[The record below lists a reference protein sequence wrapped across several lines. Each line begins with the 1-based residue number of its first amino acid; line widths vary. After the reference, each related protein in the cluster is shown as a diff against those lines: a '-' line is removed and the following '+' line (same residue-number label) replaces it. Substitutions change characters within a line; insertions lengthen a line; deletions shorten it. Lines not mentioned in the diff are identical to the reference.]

1 MHSCRTREHVTQSVR
16 CVECIHARSSSVVM
30 AMLRCSSSVRRT
42 TTWGIARQPASGT
55 SIRASG
61 PEDPAQ
67 PNGSHDGD
75 RGAHGG
81 DAVLHRARSNCNTC
95 RVRAPHRCGGF
106 RWVNAADGH
115 RGEGVNADQREGS
128 AEPLGGDATT
138 VRARAASWS
147 KACRTRPTTPPAVR
161 RCGRRRRASRSDAE
175 RARSRGT
182 AHRSERIL
190 TAPAG

>member
-1 MHSCRTREHVTQSVR
+1 MLGLRASSWRCCDVR
-16 CVECIHARSSSVVM
+16 PASDEQQHGASRGNRPAVRQF
-30 AMLRCSSSVRRT
+30 VRRGRKIQRNRT
-42 TTWGIARQPASGT
+42 VPMTATVERIVAMRCFIARARVATHASLPQVRRILVRPRRPTVTEEKGV
-55 SIRASG
+55 
-61 PEDPAQ
+61 D
-67 PNGSHDGD
+67 
-75 RGAHGG
+75 AH
-81 DAVLHRARSNCNTC
+81 
-95 RVRAPHRCGGF
+95 
-106 RWVNAADGH
+106 
-115 RGEGVNADQREGS
+115 QRDGS

-138 VRARAASWS
+138 VVRARAASWS

>member
-1 MHSCRTREHVTQSVR
+1 MPVAMHSCRTREHVTQSVR

-75 RGAHGG
+75 GGAHRG
-81 DAVLHRARSNCNTC
+81 DALLHRAGSSCNT
-95 RVRAPHRCGGF
+95 RLAPHRCGGF
-106 RWVNAADGH
+106 WSG
-115 RGEGVNADQREGS
+115 RGG
-128 AEPLGGDATT
+128 
-138 VRARAASWS
+138 
-147 KACRTRPTTPPAVR
+147 R
-161 RCGRRRRASRSDAE
+161 RRQRRRASMRTNE
-175 RARSRGT
+175 
-182 AHRSERIL
+182 
-190 TAPAG
+190 TAPRYRSADTPRPSGPGRLPGVRLAEHGRQRLLRFGAADDDVERVGQTQNAREVAVPRIGVKES